1 MINSDIEKTQNHIL
15 RIEAEI
21 SKLRKKMEED
31 STKLHSIFEAF
42 VKVKNEILGIQI
54 QDSLDEDDKM
64 EVEEFCVC
72 EQTKIVIIRDVNY
85 NSVD

>member
-1 MINSDIEKTQNHIL
+1 MEKTHNHIL
-15 RIEAEI
+15 RIETEI

-54 QDSLDEDDKM
+54 QESLDEDEQM
-64 EVEEFCVC
+64 EVEESHVC
-72 EQTKIVIIRDVNY
+72 E
-85 NSVD
+85 